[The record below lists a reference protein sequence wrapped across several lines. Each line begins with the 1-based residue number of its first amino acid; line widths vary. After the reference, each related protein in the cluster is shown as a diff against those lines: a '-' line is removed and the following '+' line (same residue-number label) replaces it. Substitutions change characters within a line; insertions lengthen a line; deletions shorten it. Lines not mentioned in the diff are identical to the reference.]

1 VDPDLIKKI
10 CAFDDRTIARAAS
23 LIEDRSTGYLDLL
36 QSLYP
41 LTGKAKII
49 GITGAPGSG
58 KSTLIN
64 SLVLELTKKSQ
75 SVAVIAVDPSSPITD
90 GAVLGDRIRMKAAS
104 EKQKVFVRSIS
115 SRGQRGGISLALAD
129 LIDLFD
135 AAGFNYVI
143 VETVGVGQVEVD
155 IRNLVD
161 LLLLVMTPGM
171 GDEVQA
177 LKAGIL
183 EVADVFVINK
193 SDLAGADILNAIL
206 RSTLPASK
214 EWVDQDNIIKTVA
227 TSAEG
232 VYDLLTQIEGYFLRA
247 STIRIEQRIKTLADK
262 RILDE
267 ALLIISDLL
276 VSSKLSAER
285 LTLLDQCASKQ
296 LHPGL
301 AAKSILKSLG
311 IK

>member
-1 VDPDLIKKI
+1 MDPDLIKKI

-23 LIEDRSTGYLDLL
+23 LIEDRSAGYLDLL

-41 LTGKAKII
+41 HTGKAKIV

-64 SLVLELTKKSQ
+64 SLALELSKKSQ

-183 EVADVFVINK
+183 EVADIFVINK

-206 RSTLPASK
+206 RSTLPTSA
-214 EWVDQDNIIKTVA
+214 EWADQNNIIKTVA
-227 TSAEG
+227 SSATGIFE
-232 VYDLLTQIEGYFLRA
+232 LLALIETYFLKT
-247 STIRIEQRIKTLADK
+247 SSDVIGQRIETLADK

-267 ALLIISDLL
+267 ALLIMSDLL
-276 VSSKLSAER
+276 VSSKLGSEHKS
-285 LTLLDQCASKQ
+285 LLEQCAKKQ

-301 AAKSILKSLG
+301 AARSILKSLG